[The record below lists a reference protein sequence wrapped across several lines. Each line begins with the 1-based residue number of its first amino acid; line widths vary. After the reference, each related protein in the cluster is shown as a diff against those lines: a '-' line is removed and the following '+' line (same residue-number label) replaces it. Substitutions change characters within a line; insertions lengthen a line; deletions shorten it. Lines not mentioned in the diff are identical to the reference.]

1 MQIILPDSVKFV
13 LDKLNFAG
21 FEAYIVGG
29 CVRDCLLGITPDD
42 YDICTSAKPDYI
54 INLFDKTV
62 KTGIKH
68 GTVTV
73 IAGMSQIE
81 DTTFRTDGEYTDSRH
96 PEKVTFVS
104 DLKTDLS
111 RRDFT
116 VNAMCYSPLT
126 GIIDCFGGMSDL
138 NAKIIRAV
146 GDADIRFKEDAL
158 RILRLFRFCATLS
171 FKAESET
178 LHAALKNA
186 HLLKNVSVERIR
198 EELFRTAS
206 GDNTGA
212 ILPLIKTGA
221 LDILVEN
228 PEIAKIPLLPEN
240 KRLKFFAF
248 IKLTGKNLLTA
259 LDYLKC
265 SNEFKNYCLNLD
277 SAMHLKTDTRAEI
290 KKLLRL
296 LETDIF
302 DLFDYKAA
310 ITGEDTSAARFT
322 AKDIIEKREP
332 YKISQLAV
340 SGNDLISKGYR
351 GEQIGEMLEGILEKV
366 IRSPELN
373 TKEKIM
379 SLI

>member
-29 CVRDCLLGITPDD
+29 CVRDCLLGIEPDD
-42 YDICTSAKPDYI
+42 YDICTNAKPYEI

-73 IAGMSQIE
+73 ISGGSAVE
-81 DTTFRTDGEYTDSRH
+81 VTTFRTDGEYADSRH

-104 DLKTDLS
+104 DLKADLS

-138 NAKIIRAV
+138 NAKTIRAV
-146 GDADIRFKEDAL
+146 GEPDIRFREDAL
-158 RILRLFRFCATLS
+158 RILRLFRFCATLG
-171 FKAESET
+171 FKAESKT
-178 LHAALKNA
+178 LRAALENA
-186 HLLKNVSVERIR
+186 PLLKKVSAERIR

-206 GDNTGA
+206 GRNTEA
-212 ILPLIKTGA
+212 ILPLLKTGA
-221 LDILVEN
+221 LGVFGEN
-228 PEIAKIPLLPEN
+228 REITKIPLLPEN

-248 IKLTGKNLLTA
+248 IKLTSDSLSSA
-259 LDYLKC
+259 LDFLKC
-265 SNEFKNYCLNLD
+265 SNEFKNYCLKLN
-277 SAMHLKTDTRAEI
+277 SALCLKTDTRAEI
-290 KKLLRL
+290 KKVLRL
-296 LETDIF
+296 LENDIF
-302 DLFDYKAA
+302 DLFYYKAA
-310 ITGEDTSAARFT
+310 ISGEDTSAAHFT

-340 SGNDLISKGYR
+340 NGGDLEEKGYR
-351 GEQIGEMLEGILEKV
+351 GEQIGETLESILEKV
-366 IRSPELN
+366 IQTPELN

>member
-29 CVRDCLLGITPDD
+29 CVRDCLLGIEPDD
-42 YDICTSAKPDYI
+42 YDICTNAKPDEV

-73 IAGMSQIE
+73 ISGGSAVE
-81 DTTFRTDGEYTDSRH
+81 VTTFRTDGEYADSRH

-104 DLKTDLS
+104 DLKADLS

-138 NAKIIRAV
+138 NAKTIRAV
-146 GDADIRFKEDAL
+146 GEPDIRFREDAL
-158 RILRLFRFCATLS
+158 RILRLFRFCATLG
-171 FKAESET
+171 FKAESKT
-178 LHAALKNA
+178 LRAALENA
-186 HLLKNVSVERIR
+186 PLLKKVSAERIR

-206 GDNTGA
+206 GRNTEA
-212 ILPLIKTGA
+212 ILPLLKTGA
-221 LDILVEN
+221 LGVFGEN
-228 PEIAKIPLLPEN
+228 REITKIPLLPEN

-248 IKLTGKNLLTA
+248 IKLTNDSFSSA
-259 LDYLKC
+259 LDFLKC
-265 SNEFKNYCLNLD
+265 SNEFKNYCLKLN
-277 SAMHLKTDTRAEI
+277 SALCLKTDTRAEI
-290 KKLLRL
+290 KKILRL
-296 LETDIF
+296 LESDIF
-302 DLFDYKAA
+302 DLFYYKAA
-310 ITGEDTSAARFT
+310 ISGEDTSDAHFT

-340 SGNDLISKGYR
+340 NGGDLEEKGYR
-351 GEQIGEMLEGILEKV
+351 GEQIGVVLESILEKV
-366 IRSPELN
+366 IQTPELN